1 LSRPAHAPSRIP
13 IFETL
18 EEEAEFWDT
27 DDSTEF
33 EDEFEPVDWEISE
46 VRSRFFLHAEVDLAT
61 LRRVR
66 ELARA
71 QGLKADELAGRWVQ
85 EGFARALAD
94 ADRPPSNQDPR
105 LP

>member
-1 LSRPAHAPSRIP
+1 MSQVKRAPSKIP
-13 IFETL
+13 EFDSYQ
-18 EEEAEFWDT
+18 EEAEFWDT
-27 DDSTEF
+27 HSTTEF
-33 EDEFEPVDWEISE
+33 EDEWEPVDWEISE
-46 VRSRFFLHAEVDLAT
+46 VRCRFFLHAEVDLAT
-61 LRRVR
+61 LRRLQ

-85 EGFARALAD
+85 EGFARSLAD